1 MAYMEIRL
9 YNYHDDD
16 LLQIRLNGLDLGFI
30 FTRALRACFLQE
42 EIRFTF
48 PKPLTL
54 NKTRKKNSRV
64 KIWLDDRTQSELCT
78 WLEGFEPYYRNQA
91 IKNIARMY
99 LYAGGISPFNAFY
112 RSGKWTPAS
121 PEHVKEIEVPLLQRT
136 KKKEDPDE
144 WLDRISTGKTRHGLT
159 RAAKEKA
166 VEEIREAPLQEL
178 LTPQRPKWE
187 KRQDEDM
194 TAEDLF
200 PQEPAIRKKDAPDGR
215 EYGIIQEE
223 PATPEELDGSVLKKE
238 KLKTIPDTRENMRAQ
253 EPVLQEKPEN
263 TPAPAATT
271 QEPDDNLT
279 NDEDADDDY
288 DVYQMFQSI
297 KNN

>member
-1 MAYMEIRL
+1 MACIEIRL

-16 LLQIRLNGLDLGFI
+16 LLQIRLNGFDLGFI
-30 FTRALRACFLQE
+30 FARALQACFLKE

-64 KIWLDDRTQSELCT
+64 KVWLDDRMQSELCT

-112 RSGKWTPAS
+112 RSGKWVPAN
-121 PEHVKEIEVPLLQRT
+121 PEHVKEIEVPLLRRT
-136 KKKEDPDE
+136 RKKEDSDE
-144 WLDRISTGKTRHGLT
+144 WLDRISTGKIKHGLT
-159 RAAKEKA
+159 GAAKEKA
-166 VEEIREAPLQEL
+166 VEEIRETPLQEL
-178 LTPQRPKWE
+178 LNPQPPRKDGW
-187 KRQDEDM
+187 QDESM
-194 TAEDLF
+194 TAKDLF
-200 PQEPAIRKKDAPDGR
+200 SQEPAIHKKDEPDER
-215 EYGIIQEE
+215 EYGIMQEGPIAQE
-223 PATPEELDGSVLKKE
+223 KSDGSVLKKE
-238 KLKTIPDTRENMRAQ
+238 EQEIIPDVRESIKAQ
-253 EPVLQEKPEN
+253 EPLLQETPEN
-263 TPAPAATT
+263 AAPAATM

-279 NDEDADDDY
+279 DDEDADDDY

-297 KNN
+297 KNS

>member
-30 FTRALRACFLQE
+30 FARALQACFLGE

-54 NKTRKKNSRV
+54 DKTRKKNSRV
-64 KIWLDDRTQSELCT
+64 KVWLDDRTQGDLCT

-99 LYAGGISPFNAFY
+99 LYAGGIGPFNAFY
-112 RSGKWTPAS
+112 RSGKWAPAS
-121 PEHVKEIEVPLLQRT
+121 PEHVKEIEIPLLQRT
-136 KKKEDPDE
+136 RRKEDPDE
-144 WLDRISTGKTRHGLT
+144 WLVRISTGKTRRGLT
-159 RAAKEKA
+159 GAAKEKA
-166 VEEIREAPLQEL
+166 VEEIRETPLQEL
-178 LTPQRPKWE
+178 LNSQQSKRE
-187 KRQDEDM
+187 KQQDEEM

-200 PQEPAIRKKDAPDGR
+200 LREPVIRKKEEPDEQ

-223 PATPEELDGSVLKKE
+223 LAVPEKTDGSTLKKE
-238 KLKTIPDTRENMRAQ
+238 EPEIIPDTGGNVKAQ
-253 EPVLQEKPEN
+253 APTPYEIPKN
-263 TPAPAATT
+263 TPAPAAMT

>member
-1 MAYMEIRL
+1 MACIEIRL

-16 LLQIRLNGLDLGFI
+16 LLQIRLNGFDLGFV
-30 FTRALRACFLQE
+30 FARALQACFLKE

-64 KIWLDDRTQSELCT
+64 KVWLDDRMQSELCT

-112 RSGKWTPAS
+112 RSGKWVPAN
-121 PEHVKEIEVPLLQRT
+121 PEHVKEIEVPLLRRT
-136 KKKEDPDE
+136 RKKEDSDE
-144 WLDRISTGKTRHGLT
+144 WLDRISTGKIKHGLT
-159 RAAKEKA
+159 GAAKEKA
-166 VEEIREAPLQEL
+166 VEEIRETPLQEL
-178 LTPQRPKWE
+178 LNPQPPRKDGW
-187 KRQDEDM
+187 QDESM
-194 TAEDLF
+194 MAKDLF
-200 PQEPAIRKKDAPDGR
+200 SQEPAIHKKDESDER
-215 EYGIIQEE
+215 EYGIMQEGPIAQE
-223 PATPEELDGSVLKKE
+223 KSDGSVLKKE
-238 KLKTIPDTRENMRAQ
+238 EQEIIPDVRESIKAQ
-253 EPVLQEKPEN
+253 EPLLQETPEN
-263 TPAPAATT
+263 AAPAATM

-279 NDEDADDDY
+279 DDEDADDDY

-297 KNN
+297 KNS

>member
-1 MAYMEIRL
+1 MACIEIRL

-16 LLQIRLNGLDLGFI
+16 LLQIRLNGFDLGFV
-30 FTRALRACFLQE
+30 FARALQACFLKE

-64 KIWLDDRTQSELCT
+64 KVWLDDRMQSELCT

-112 RSGKWTPAS
+112 RSGKWVPAN
-121 PEHVKEIEVPLLQRT
+121 PEHVKEIEVPLLRRT
-136 KKKEDPDE
+136 RKKEDSDE
-144 WLDRISTGKTRHGLT
+144 WLDRISTGKIKHGLT
-159 RAAKEKA
+159 GAAKEKA
-166 VEEIREAPLQEL
+166 VEEIRETPLQEL
-178 LTPQRPKWE
+178 LNPQPPRKDGW
-187 KRQDEDM
+187 QDESM
-194 TAEDLF
+194 TAKDLF
-200 PQEPAIRKKDAPDGR
+200 SQELAIHKKDEPDER
-215 EYGIIQEE
+215 EYGIMQEGPIAQE
-223 PATPEELDGSVLKKE
+223 KSDGSVLKKE
-238 KLKTIPDTRENMRAQ
+238 EQEIIPDVRKSIKAQ
-253 EPVLQEKPEN
+253 EPLLQETPEN
-263 TPAPAATT
+263 AAPAATM

-279 NDEDADDDY
+279 DDEDADDDY

-297 KNN
+297 KNS

>member
-1 MAYMEIRL
+1 MACIEIRL

-16 LLQIRLNGLDLGFI
+16 LLQIRLNGFDLGFV
-30 FTRALRACFLQE
+30 FARALQACFLKE

-64 KIWLDDRTQSELCT
+64 KVWLDDRMQSELCT

-112 RSGKWTPAS
+112 RSGKWVPAN
-121 PEHVKEIEVPLLQRT
+121 PEHVKEIEVPLLRRT
-136 KKKEDPDE
+136 RKKEDSDE
-144 WLDRISTGKTRHGLT
+144 WLDRISTGKIKHGLT
-159 RAAKEKA
+159 GAAKEKA
-166 VEEIREAPLQEL
+166 VEEIRETPLQEL
-178 LTPQRPKWE
+178 LNPQPPRKDGW
-187 KRQDEDM
+187 QDESM
-194 TAEDLF
+194 TAKDLF
-200 PQEPAIRKKDAPDGR
+200 SQEPAIHKKDEPDER
-215 EYGIIQEE
+215 EYGIMQEGPIAQE
-223 PATPEELDGSVLKKE
+223 KSDGSVLKKE
-238 KLKTIPDTRENMRAQ
+238 EQEIIPDVRESIKAQ
-253 EPVLQEKPEN
+253 EPLLQETPEN
-263 TPAPAATT
+263 AAPAATM

-279 NDEDADDDY
+279 DDEDADDDY

-297 KNN
+297 KNS

>member
-112 RSGKWTPAS
+112 REMDAGQSGTCK
-121 PEHVKEIEVPLLQRT
+121 
-136 KKKEDPDE
+136 
-144 WLDRISTGKTRHGLT
+144 G
-159 RAAKEKA
+159 
-166 VEEIREAPLQEL
+166 
-178 LTPQRPKWE
+178 
-187 KRQDEDM
+187 
-194 TAEDLF
+194 
-200 PQEPAIRKKDAPDGR
+200 
-215 EYGIIQEE
+215 
-223 PATPEELDGSVLKKE
+223 
-238 KLKTIPDTRENMRAQ
+238 N
-253 EPVLQEKPEN
+253 
-263 TPAPAATT
+263 
-271 QEPDDNLT
+271 
-279 NDEDADDDY
+279 
-288 DVYQMFQSI
+288 
-297 KNN
+297 